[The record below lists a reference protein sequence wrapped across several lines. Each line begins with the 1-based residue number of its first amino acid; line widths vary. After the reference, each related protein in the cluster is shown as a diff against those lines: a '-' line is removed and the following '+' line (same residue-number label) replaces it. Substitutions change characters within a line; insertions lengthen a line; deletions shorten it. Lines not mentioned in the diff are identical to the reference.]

1 MLSSPPREE
10 VTRILGDWGDGDHDA
25 PRRLMPLVYEE
36 LRRIARRYLERERI
50 GHTLQATALVHEAY
64 LQLVDQKTA
73 TWQNRA
79 HFFGIAAQT
88 MRRILVDYAR
98 SRGAEK
104 RGGNQEKLS
113 FDEALDFSDERTV
126 DLVALDDALKD
137 LASFD
142 QRQSDI
148 VEMRFFGGLT
158 NEEIGEFLHISP
170 RTIKREWRLAR
181 AWLRRE
187 IVGEGAAN
195 AAGG

>member
-1 MLSSPPREE
+1 MLSSPPREQ
-10 VTRILGDWGDGDHDA
+10 VTRILIDWSGGDRDA
-25 PRRLMPLVYEE
+25 PLRLMPLVYEE
-36 LRRIARRYLERERI
+36 LRRIARSYLEQERS

-64 LQLVDQKTA
+64 LRLVDQKTA

-79 HFFGIAAQT
+79 HFFGVAAHS

-104 RGGNQEKLS
+104 RGGHLEKIS
-113 FDEALDFSDERTV
+113 FDGMVDFSNERTA
-126 DLVALDDALKD
+126 DLVALDDALND

-148 VEMRFFGGLT
+148 VEMTFFGGLT
-158 NEEIGEFLHISP
+158 NEEIGEVLGISP
-170 RTIKREWRLAR
+170 STIKREWRLAR

-187 IVGEGAAN
+187 ILGEGAIN